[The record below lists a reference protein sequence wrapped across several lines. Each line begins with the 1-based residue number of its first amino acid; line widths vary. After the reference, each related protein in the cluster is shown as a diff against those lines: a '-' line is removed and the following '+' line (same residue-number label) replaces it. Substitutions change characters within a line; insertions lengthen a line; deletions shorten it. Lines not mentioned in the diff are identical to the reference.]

1 MGWTASLKVRMPKYK
16 AMMPAEVL
24 VVIQPRVSLAEMQE
38 RMSSAPQMELRNASR
53 METTFM
59 P

>member
-1 MGWTASLKVRMPKYK
+1 MKVRMPKYK
-16 AMMPAEVL
+16 AMLPAEVL
-24 VVIQPRVSLAEMQE
+24 VVIQLNVSLAEMQE
-38 RMSSAPQMELRNASR
+38 RISNAPQIELRNASR

>member
-16 AMMPAEVL
+16 AMLPAEVL
-24 VVIQPRVSLAEMQE
+24 VVIQLNVSLAEMQE
-38 RMSSAPQMELRNASR
+38 RISNAPQIELRNASR